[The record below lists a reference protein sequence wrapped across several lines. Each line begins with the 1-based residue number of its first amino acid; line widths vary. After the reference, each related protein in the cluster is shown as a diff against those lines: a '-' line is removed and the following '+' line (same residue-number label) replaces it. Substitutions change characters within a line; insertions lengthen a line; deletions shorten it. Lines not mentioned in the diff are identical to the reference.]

1 MTCFPNFSSL
11 RNRYGQNVVT
21 KVRKLVNIRTRI
33 AKYRSHLYF
42 NHRCKENK
50 VLPHSLR
57 FKPLVRSKKGFKLM
71 ENTGF
76 SFLRLRIDDCHHSIQ
91 RLGSE
96 WSYILRELSVLLDNS
111 EIRWVE
117 EFCCSKE
124 RNASIKRKMKHDK
137 KLSRL
142 LGSKSS
148 KIVASV
154 EEAIFSS
161 ER

>member
-1 MTCFPNFSSL
+1 M
-11 RNRYGQNVVT
+11 
-21 KVRKLVNIRTRI
+21 
-33 AKYRSHLYF
+33 
-42 NHRCKENK
+42 
-50 VLPHSLR
+50 LPYSLR
-57 FKPLVRSKKGFKLM
+57 FKPPVRSKKGFKLM

-96 WSYILRELSVLLDNS
+96 WSYIFRELSDLLDNS

-124 RNASIKRKMKHDK
+124 RNASIKLKIKHDK

-142 LGSKSS
+142 L
-148 KIVASV
+148 A
-154 EEAIFSS
+154 
-161 ER
+161 RWT